1 MSGNYTTFKVK
12 TTRGVMSVAF
22 DHPPINLMD
31 KRMMQE
37 LRELLTDLERDDTTK
52 VVVFKTANP
61 QFFIAHA
68 DLGLFDG
75 KLTSAPPRSEKLN
88 FPHRLFEGFRTLPK
102 ATIAVIEGQ
111 MNGAGTEFSL
121 SLDMQFAADDAK
133 IGQFEVAL
141 GCLPGG
147 TGTQRL
153 PRLSGRSRALEVILG
168 CDEFDGRTAAD
179 YGLVNRAFPAD
190 RLHEFVDALA
200 ARIATFPLNAIAL
213 AKASVDA
220 GLGDPKPGLIEESY
234 LAGQLMVTDE
244 VRRRFRKAV
253 NLGVQTIEGE
263 KRMARLL
270 VELGDHK

>member
-1 MSGNYTTFKVK
+1 MSGTYTTFKVK
-12 TTRGVMSVAF
+12 STGGIMSISF

-37 LRELLTDLERDDTTK
+37 LRDLLTNLERDDETK
-52 VVVFKTANP
+52 VVVFKSANP

-68 DLGLFDG
+68 DLGMFNSKMD
-75 KLTSAPPRSEKLN
+75 TPPPRSTTLN
-88 FPHRLFEGFRTLPK
+88 FIHRLFEGYRTLPK

-111 MNGAGTEFSL
+111 VNGAGTEFAL
-121 SLDMQFAADDAK
+121 SLDMQFAADNAK
-133 IGQFEVAL
+133 IGQFEVAW

-168 CDEFDGRTAAD
+168 CDEFDGRTAAE
-179 YGLVNRAFPAD
+179 YGLINRALRAD
-190 RLHEFVDALA
+190 ALHGFVDTLT
-200 ARIATFPLNAIAL
+200 ARIASFPLKAIAL

-220 GLGDPKPGLIEESY
+220 ALGDPTPGLIEESY

-244 VRRRFRKAV
+244 VRRRFRKASE
-253 NLGVQTIEGE
+253 LGAQTLKGE
-263 KRMARLL
+263 QRMAHLL
-270 VELGDHK
+270 LELDNNT